1 MNTVKQ
7 LRTEFYDAITTG
19 LVGLVSDRVYWINR
33 VTVENTFPLIT
44 YQYFETSGEYTM
56 GVTRVADDVIF
67 QTDIYV
73 DPQAINTMDDIVEL
87 MKTTLN
93 AIGYRNINS
102 PIEFFDTDTSK
113 VIRPMRWERYN
124 V

>member
-1 MNTVKQ
+1 VKTVKE
-7 LRTEFYDAITTG
+7 LRAEFYDAIKAG
-19 LVGLVSDRVYWINR
+19 LLPLVSDRIYRINK
-33 VTVENTFPLIT
+33 VTISNNFPLIT
-44 YQYFETSGEYTM
+44 YQYMETSGEYTM

-73 DPQAINTMDDIVEL
+73 DPQEIDKMDDIVEL

-93 AIGYRNINS
+93 AIGYRNTNS
-102 PIEFFDTDTSK
+102 PIEFFDAEISEN
-113 VIRPMRWERYN
+113 IRPMRWERYN